1 MPSRVVPAFGG
12 SPPATPLAKQKEAST
27 VVVDGHQQQQPPR
40 EEPPAEVLAP
50 LAPRAGLPAGVGD
63 APGFNIFSFLKDA
76 AGELCV
82 DS

>member
-27 VVVDGHQQQQPPR
+27 DVVDGHQQPAPR

-76 AGELCV
+76 AGECE
-82 DS
+82 